1 MVKVSTLSTKVSVN
15 ANNGTNFSIDVPEI
29 DGYSFVGIVGFNS
42 SAWEV
47 CPASL
52 RPLNNTI
59 SGSVF
64 NNASSKLSS
73 TIRIN
78 VLYVAS
84 P

>member
-1 MVKVSTLSTKVSVN
+1 MVKVSTLSKSITVDS
-15 ANNGTNFSIDVPEI
+15 NNGLNFSIDVPEVE
-29 DGYSFVGIVGFNS
+29 GYSFVGAVGFNS

-47 CPASL
+47 CFSSL

-64 NNASSKLSS
+64 NNASKKLSA

-78 VLYVAS
+78 ALYVAG
-84 P
+84 